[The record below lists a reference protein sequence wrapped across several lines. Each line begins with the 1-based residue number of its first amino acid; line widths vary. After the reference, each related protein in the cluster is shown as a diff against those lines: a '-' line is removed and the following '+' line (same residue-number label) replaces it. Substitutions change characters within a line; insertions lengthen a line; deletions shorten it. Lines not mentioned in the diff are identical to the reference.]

1 MGEKEPESVNKVKGK
16 AKGKAMG
23 KAKKIKDPTQN

>member
-16 AKGKAMG
+16 GKGKAMG